1 MTINDSSKLPDFYGK
16 NDIWKFPCLGISNYD
31 FMKTTDS
38 CPEQYEVYDKDGNH
52 VCYVRLRWGHLSA
65 EYPDLGGSLVYEA
78 KIGDGLAGC
87 FVSHE
92 QRMVE
97 LQNIAN
103 RLDRELVRIGD
114 FKIVK
119 NGDYLEVEKS
129 RL

>member
-1 MTINDSSKLPDFYGK
+1 MTINDSSKLLDFYGK
-16 NDIWKFPCLGISNYD
+16 NDIWKFPCLEISNYD

-52 VCYVRLRWGHLSA
+52 VCYVRLRWGHLTA

-78 KIGDGLAGC
+78 KIGDGLTGC

-103 RLDRELVRIGD
+103 RLDRELVRLGD

-119 NGDYLEVEKS
+119 NGDYLEVAKS

>member
-1 MTINDSSKLPDFYGK
+1 MTIEIL
-16 NDIWKFPCLGISNYD
+16 NYI
-31 FMKTTDS
+31 FMQTTDS
-38 CPEQYEVYDKDGNH
+38 CPEQYEVFDKDGNH
-52 VCYVRLRWGHLSA
+52 VCYVRLRWGHLTA

-78 KIGDGLAGC
+78 KIGDGLTGC

-92 QRMVE
+92 QRMAE

-103 RLDRELVRIGD
+103 RLDRELVRLGD

-119 NGDYLEVEKS
+119 NGDYLEVAKS

>member
-1 MTINDSSKLPDFYGK
+1 MTINDSSKLHDFYGK
-16 NDIWKFPCLGISNYD
+16 NDIWKFSCLEISNYD

-52 VCYVRLRWGHLSA
+52 VCYVRLRWGHLTA

-78 KIGDGLAGC
+78 KIGDGLTGC

-103 RLDRELVRIGD
+103 RLDRELVRLGD

-119 NGDYLEVEKS
+119 NGEYLEVEKS